1 MCPVGA
7 YRQALNVPRP
17 GTIKLGALL
26 LDSYRP
32 LGFLLLV
39 GRGRQGGIMNK
50 TMISLAFGASMLAV
64 CATAQPQAQL
74 VSAMP
79 AGAAVLHAGT
89 SIPLRMREAITT
101 KGKMLKVGQRVQLEV
116 AENITMNGQTVI
128 PAGSPA
134 VGEITTVRNKGM
146 WGKSGGI
153 TGRVLYARV
162 GDRQI
167 RMTGNFDDK
176 GKTGTGG
183 VIAAVAFIPIAGFF
197 TTGTSAA
204 IPLGAPVGGFLD
216 EDVPVMMAATPVAP
230 LQAVAPAAAAPV
242 AAVTNASLVVAK

>member
-1 MCPVGA
+1 
-7 YRQALNVPRP
+7 
-17 GTIKLGALL
+17 
-26 LDSYRP
+26 
-32 LGFLLLV
+32 
-39 GRGRQGGIMNK
+39 MNK

-146 WGKSGGI
+146 WGKSGGSP
-153 TGRVLYARV
+153 G
-162 GDRQI
+162 
-167 RMTGNFDDK
+167 
-176 GKTGTGG
+176 
-183 VIAAVAFIPIAGFF
+183 AFGISP
-197 TTGTSAA
+197 
-204 IPLGAPVGGFLD
+204 P
-216 EDVPVMMAATPVAP
+216 
-230 LQAVAPAAAAPV
+230 
-242 AAVTNASLVVAK
+242 